1 MAEFLVELYVAR
13 GDSAAVEGGAERA
26 RAAAE
31 KLTDE
36 GEPIRYV
43 RAIFVPEDETCFFL
57 YEAESADAVREA
69 TREAGLSSVRITEAI
84 GARKEQKACL

>member
-36 GEPIRYV
+36 GEAIRYV

-69 TREAGLSSVRITEAI
+69 TRLAGLSSVRITEAL
-84 GARKEQKACL
+84 GARKEEEACL

>member
-26 RAAAE
+26 RVATE

-36 GEPIRYV
+36 GEAIRYV

-69 TREAGLSSVRITEAI
+69 TRRAGLSSVRITEAL
-84 GARKEQKACL
+84 GARKEEKACM